1 MEEEYKQVAVYY
13 AYATLCECRFA
24 VLPDDDEIQ
33 HSIPTYQQ
41 ERRVMVMVQRSRNG
55 KYDA

>member
-33 HSIPTYQQ
+33 HSIPTGKTSDGDGTEKQ
-41 ERRVMVMVQRSRNG
+41 ERQI
-55 KYDA
+55 